1 MHVFNAVAF
10 MYSTIFFL
18 MLACFAGSMHYQ
30 IMDNVTTNESIRKKW
45 NAKNIEA
52 RKKDKISSWDKFR
65 YVYLDKLPMSRIQ
78 RYHELREQA
87 IEMAKER
94 RRQGSNSLISH
105 SSFAGSVGGGSAA
118 GAGGFDFEDI
128 EIEGNLMKYV
138 RMVQKGLLK
147 EIDN

>member
-1 MHVFNAVAF
+1 MKLVHVWNAIAF
-10 MYSTIFFL
+10 LYSTIFFL
-18 MLACFAGSMHYQ
+18 MLFTFAGSMHYL
-30 IMDNVTTNESIRKKW
+30 IMDNVTTNENIRKKW
-45 NAKNIEA
+45 NAKNIED
-52 RKKDKISSWDKFR
+52 RNKQRISKCDKLR
-65 YVYLDKLPMSRIQ
+65 HVYFDKLPVSRIQ
-78 RYHELREQA
+78 RYHELRQQA

-138 RMVQKGLLK
+138 RMV
-147 EIDN
+147 